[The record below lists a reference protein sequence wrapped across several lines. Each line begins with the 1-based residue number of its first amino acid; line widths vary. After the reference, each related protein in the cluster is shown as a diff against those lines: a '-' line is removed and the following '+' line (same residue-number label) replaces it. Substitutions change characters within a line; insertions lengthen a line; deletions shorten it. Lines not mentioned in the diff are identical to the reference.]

1 LYNQTRCNAFYDA
14 INCVHKFA
22 NTKSTELGELFRHF
36 GLSPLTQSEKEFI
49 GEYVRIMEP
58 FTQALDVLQNE
69 ENMSIGC
76 VIPTIKLLVEK
87 MEEFSIDPTIHH
99 CGPLVSAVLGGLH
112 ARFNHL
118 MNEHHLIMASISDP
132 MFKMLWAEEHS
143 KAAYTLLLKGA
154 V

>member
-1 LYNQTRCNAFYDA
+1 
-14 INCVHKFA
+14 
-22 NTKSTELGELFRHF
+22 
-36 GLSPLTQSEKEFI
+36 
-49 GEYVRIMEP
+49 MEP